1 MISFQLLSIKLFC
14 LSYTFRILPYP
25 ADHSVP
31 NMRRYFKNTH
41 IPVSVQER
49 TRLTSEMEGLR
60 RRLQEAEHCWMEC
73 KEDCIRLT
81 ERLNNA
87 EREVGSIKCSSEST
101 SSASRWHIFAV

>member
-1 MISFQLLSIKLFC
+1 MILLQLLSNEFC
-14 LSYTFRILPYP
+14 LSYTFRILLYP
-25 ADHSVP
+25 ANHSVS

-41 IPVSVQER
+41 FPVSVQER

-101 SSASRWHIFAV
+101 SSASRWHISVV